1 VVFYAT
7 GDGFLNTGNV
17 TGQPAAAPYP
27 QPTLP
32 VGVTVAGI
40 DAEILYAGSAPGFV
54 GVMQLNV
61 RVPGG
66 FVPPG
71 QTTIQLT
78 IGEFASPAVMV
89 WLE

>member
-1 VVFYAT
+1 
-7 GDGFLNTGNV
+7 
-17 TGQPAAAPYP
+17 
-27 QPTLP
+27 
-32 VGVTVAGI
+32 VAGI